1 MWSAR
6 MKLSARTIGWAFVA
20 VQALLLATLILLPG
34 RDDFEPPS
42 WVRAAADAVF
52 WLGLALIV
60 LAAAFLGRSLTA
72 TPVPLNRAD
81 LRTNGPYR
89 WARHPIY
96 SGVILVV
103 IALSVRSGSALTVVI
118 GAVTLA
124 FFVVKS
130 TWEERRL
137 AERFPDYS
145 DYAART
151 GRFFPGW

>member
-1 MWSAR
+1 
-6 MKLSARTIGWAFVA
+6 MKASPRTIGWCFVA
-20 VQALLLATLILLPG
+20 VQALLLAALVLLPG
-34 RDDFEPPS
+34 RDDFAVPDWLRS
-42 WVRAAADAVF
+42 VADVVF
-52 WLGLALIV
+52 WLGISLMV
-60 LAAAFLGRSLTA
+60 VAAGALGRSLTA
-72 TPVPLNRAD
+72 TPMPLDRAE

-103 IALSVRSGSALTVVI
+103 IALSVRSGSVVTVAI
-118 GAVTLA
+118 GAATLA

-130 TWEERRL
+130 SWEERRL
-137 AERFPDYS
+137 AERFPEYA

>member
-1 MWSAR
+1 MDA
-6 MKLSARTIGWAFVA
+6 MPERTVGWMFVA
-20 VQALLLATLILLPG
+20 AQAALLAALILLPG
-34 RDDFEPPS
+34 RDDFPVPS
-42 WVRAAADAVF
+42 WVRSAADAAF

-72 TPVPLNRAD
+72 TPVPLDRAE
-81 LRTNGPYR
+81 LRTTGPYR

-103 IALSVRSGSALTVVI
+103 IAISLRSGSVITVAI
-118 GAVTLA
+118 GALTLA

-137 AERFPDYS
+137 TERFPEYP

-151 GRFFPGW
+151 GRFLPGW